1 MRLDPNTL
9 GDLAVRFASPHDAFK
24 VIYAAESLAT
34 ALAET
39 VVGDRFQAKPRRVLR
54 EEELAL
60 WVRR

>member
-39 VVGDRFQAKPRRVLR
+39 VGVEVVVDMANPFHITPS
-54 EEELAL
+54 
-60 WVRR
+60 